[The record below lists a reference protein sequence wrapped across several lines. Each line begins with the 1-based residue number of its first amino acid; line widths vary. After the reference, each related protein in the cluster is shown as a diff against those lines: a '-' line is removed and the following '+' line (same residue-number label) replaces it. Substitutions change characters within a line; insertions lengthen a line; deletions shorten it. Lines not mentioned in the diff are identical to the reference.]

1 MGLYVRSRRAAAR
14 PESAGNSLAVWRVD
28 MQAEKTRTERMEQ
41 VLRRE
46 FAPDILEIED
56 DSAKHAG
63 HRGAAPGGETHFNV
77 RIVAARF
84 EGLGRLARSRA
95 VHAALADEFAL
106 GLHALSL
113 SLLSP
118 GEHI

>member
-1 MGLYVRSRRAAAR
+1 
-14 PESAGNSLAVWRVD
+14 

-46 FAPDILEIED
+46 FAPEILDIED

-63 HRGAAPGGETHFNV
+63 HGGAAPGGETHFNV
-77 RIVAARF
+77 RMVAARF
-84 EGLGRLARSRA
+84 EGLGRLMRSRA
-95 VHAALADEFAL
+95 VHAALADEFAR

-113 SLLSP
+113 TLRSP